1 MYVFDVSSIATIITL
16 NIITLIF
23 TIIIFLMKFKS
34 FIKIINNNDIEKKDN
49 STQLSEIIIDENA
62 ENILSKEVLHL
73 WTFKMLILVFVFF
86 VFSYLIFLNIF
97 GLTLMFLWELAL
109 SKMITL
115 FFIFICNKLF

>member
-1 MYVFDVSSIATIITL
+1 
-16 NIITLIF
+16 
-23 TIIIFLMKFKS
+23 MKFKS